1 MNVTIERGVPIPPR
15 RHGKRGAGVLTKM
28 LAKMKKGD
36 SAFFPNRDSQSLW
49 FAGRLVFGSG
59 NFTVRKVDGGA
70 RIWRL

>member
-15 RHGKRGAGVLTKM
+15 RRGGKRREFGKVFAQM
-28 LAKMKKGD
+28 RKGD
-36 SAFFPNRDSQSLW
+36 SAFFAGVDSHNLW
-49 FAGRLVFGSG
+49 VAGLGAFGSG